1 VVDCG
6 RPEVVLNDEIV
17 LACGMSEQDLAKAT
31 ERLLAEIERR
41 RSLYLDGRARV
52 PVEGRTAIVV
62 DDGIA
67 TGTTMRA
74 ALHATRRAEPARLI
88 LATPVAPPD
97 TIERLRAETDEV
109 VCLAMPEFFPAI
121 GAFYRDLHQ
130 VSDDEVVELLRRA
143 LPAEQGGASHP

>member
-41 RSLYLDGRARV
+41 RTLYLGGRARV

-67 TGTTMRA
+67 TGATMRA
-74 ALHATRRAEPARLI
+74 ALHATRRAGPKRLV

-97 TIERLRAETDEV
+97 TIERLRPEADEV
-109 VCLAMPEFFPAI
+109 VCLATPELFLAI
-121 GAFYRDLHQ
+121 GSFYRDFRQ
-130 VSDDEVVELLRRA
+130 VRDEEVVELLRQA
-143 LPAEQGGASHP
+143 PTG